1 MKINAEL
8 IIGTAG
14 FLALISFSSLL
25 KGIYLT
31 HNTTSLPWTW
41 LGISIVA
48 QSLALTYGIIKG
60 AYGIIIPNIF
70 FNLGLYYILYVKLK
84 HPQTEPPKQL

>member
-1 MKINAEL
+1 M
-8 IIGTAG
+8 
-14 FLALISFSSLL
+14 
-25 KGIYLT
+25 
-31 HNTTSLPWTW
+31 
-41 LGISIVA
+41 
-48 QSLALTYGIIKG
+48 KG